1 MAAKIEEEIGK
12 IVNSVE
18 THMSK
23 IYFGHNLVAKEIKE
37 VDLGF
42 VDLRPIE
49 ARRSAVIRT
58 AEIDSTYCPDLE
70 SRAVEINGIP
80 TIIMRKFDSSQG
92 LDILYDQGKVTEEHG
107 SQIGRLFAKAHS
119 RAKTNTQISEIAYK
133 SIFENWEELFFVSKS
148 VANAVGNT
156 ITEENYSKV
165 VNRIRKFLTENST
178 YFQERKNKNLMK
190 QCHGDG
196 HAGNMFVENE
206 EVKIF
211 DGIGFKDEFSFMDP
225 ISDVAFAIMDAL
237 ARKRADV
244 AKAIQIAYEK
254 EISQSDPEG
263 IERLLKFYICYRA
276 FVRGQISTMIA
287 NQMAEKDEQEK
298 MFKVARNYYNLA
310 LIYLPEA

>member
-1 MAAKIEEEIGK
+1 
-12 IVNSVE
+12 
-18 THMSK
+18 
-23 IYFGHNLVAKEIKE
+23 
-37 VDLGF
+37 
-42 VDLRPIE
+42 
-49 ARRSAVIRT
+49 
-58 AEIDSTYCPDLE
+58 
-70 SRAVEINGIP
+70 
-80 TIIMRKFDSSQG
+80 
-92 LDILYDQGKVTEEHG
+92 
-107 SQIGRLFAKAHS
+107 
-119 RAKTNTQISEIAYK
+119 
-133 SIFENWEELFFVSKS
+133 
-148 VANAVGNT
+148 
-156 ITEENYSKV
+156 
-165 VNRIRKFLTENST
+165 
-178 YFQERKNKNLMK
+178 MK